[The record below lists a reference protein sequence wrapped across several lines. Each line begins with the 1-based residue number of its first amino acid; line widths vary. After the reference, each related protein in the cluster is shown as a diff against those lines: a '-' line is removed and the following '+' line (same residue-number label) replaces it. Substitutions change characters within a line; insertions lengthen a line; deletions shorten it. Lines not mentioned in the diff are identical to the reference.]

1 MITEWHR
8 HDEIWF
14 KAAAASDDGMVPLGL
29 GMTYLAEGVQR
40 VRNVTLFHER

>member
-14 KAAAASDDGMVPLGL
+14 NAASDGIGMVPLGL
-29 GMTYLAEGVQR
+29 GPSDLAEGVQR
-40 VRNVTLFHER
+40 VRNVTLLRER

>member
-14 KAAAASDDGMVPLGL
+14 KAAAASDGMVPLGL
-29 GMTYLAEGVQR
+29 GMTYLAGRVQR